1 MPRRTGARLFAGHE
15 LRALRQRAGL
25 GQAAMISFIPLMPAG
40 LMAMVPSDMRGKGA
54 AMLQFVTS
62 GAGWVLGPT
71 IIAAVSGLLGG
82 PAYLGVA
89 LALCVGL
96 GLPVAIL
103 FYSFAL
109 KPLREGP
116 R

>member
-1 MPRRTGARLFAGHE
+1 
-15 LRALRQRAGL
+15 
-25 GQAAMISFIPLMPAG
+25 
-40 LMAMVPSDMRGKGA
+40 MRGKGA
-54 AMLQFVTS
+54 AMLQVVTS

-71 IIAAVSGLLGG
+71 IIAALSVLLGG
-82 PAYLGVA
+82 PQNLGVA

-96 GLPVAIL
+96 GLPIAIL
-103 FYSFAL
+103 CYSFAL